1 MYRHC
6 HCRACPRSQAWERG
20 CWTPDPSLAG
30 LLETSKK
37 APQCMYKARGC
48 QRISSCAL
56 SKWEWAQLRIW
67 TEISSQSQRQS
78 WGFSSSL
85 SLLQSWEERTSVCTD
100 IRVADKIHFR
110 FLQPSVSWGTD
121 TLTHLLRFSHWLYK
135 QSTDSTSP
143 LPSIVQEQG
152 HSAARIIQSDLIFTW
167 CLNYKN
173 SSLGLFRNVCLKQ
186 CCL

>member
-1 MYRHC
+1 
-6 HCRACPRSQAWERG
+6 
-20 CWTPDPSLAG
+20 
-30 LLETSKK
+30 
-37 APQCMYKARGC
+37 MYKARGC

-85 SLLQSWEERTSVCTD
+85 SLLQSWEECTSVCTD

-121 TLTHLLRFSHWLYK
+121 TLTHLLRFSHWLLLNK

-152 HSAARIIQSDLIFTW
+152 HSAAWIIQSDLILTW